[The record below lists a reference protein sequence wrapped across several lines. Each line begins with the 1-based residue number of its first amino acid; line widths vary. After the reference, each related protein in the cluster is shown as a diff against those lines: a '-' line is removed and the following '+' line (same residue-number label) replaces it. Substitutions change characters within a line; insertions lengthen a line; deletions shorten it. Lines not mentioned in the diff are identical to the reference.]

1 MADNEIKE
9 MLLDLKKGQEER
21 DKILFDLKKGQEKL
35 FKGQEE
41 LFRGQKQLFDGQ
53 EKLINR
59 VDKIEERQQNMDNR
73 LDKIS
78 QSVAV
83 IENDH
88 GEKLQV
94 LLDVVTGHIK
104 KFDSENSKI
113 EKCEERLDDHDN
125 KIYALNSVVQ
135 AY

>member
-1 MADNEIKE
+1 MANNEIKD
-9 MLLDLKKGQEER
+9 MLLDLKK
-21 DKILFDLKKGQEKL
+21 
-35 FKGQEE
+35 
-41 LFRGQKQLFDGQ
+41 GQ

-73 LDKIS
+73 LDKIEEKQQNMDNKIDKIS

-104 KFDSENSKI
+104 QFDSENSKI

>member
-1 MADNEIKE
+1 MANNEIKD
-9 MLLDLKKGQEER
+9 MLLDLKK
-21 DKILFDLKKGQEKL
+21 
-35 FKGQEE
+35 
-41 LFRGQKQLFDGQ
+41 GQ

-59 VDKIEERQQNMDNR
+59 VDKIEEGQQNMNNRLDKIEEGQQNMNNRLDKIEEGQQNMNNR

-83 IENDH
+83 IEKDH

-94 LLDVVTGHIK
+94 LLDVVTEHIK

-113 EKCEERLDDHDN
+113 EKCKERLDDHDN